1 MSRNQLRGQ
10 VRTAVAEREFKVQ
23 VMETAAQWKSGLS
36 SRLDFDSNGLSLFLN
51 PVFDSWLVK
60 NTSTFAGGDIVVDE
74 CGQVYWTRLEN
85 DQWVLYRHNPLT
97 NQIERVLKF
106 GECGKIE
113 PRELWFSRDYLW
125 IFDHDVS
132 ETSGRILGLSRD
144 TWQIVQELSIDNV
157 VDIDFDQHGSF
168 WFIAKTDHET
178 KVCEYVATANT
189 PANCFQLT
197 SSKEQTAIAVSPDR
211 QLYLLDST
219 QGRLILVNPLT
230 KQETILGAPQQQLLK
245 GLQPTAMQIDRRGVL
260 FIATSEP
267 AHLYMF
273 DKDGS
278 FLGEAE
284 LPANVTRI
292 DGLGFNAA
300 GEVLLAT
307 DQGLARLSL
316 AKNSIGQEGVFY
328 SKALDNGQPE
338 SLWHRISLRGI
349 VPTKA
354 SVEVYY
360 FTSDNQTL
368 KDIYDKT
375 LAGKDSTEQKVA
387 QIETLLGTSWIGP
400 EQFQGSVQSPQ
411 SVKKPGEAEPVKS
424 DALELIINPNK
435 GRYLWFKIRLI
446 TFDQKVR
453 PTVQSARVYY
463 PRLSYLRYLP
473 PAYREDPVSAA
484 FLERFLSM
492 FETSFGSLEAE
503 IDYLFRYFD
512 PKLSPKEFLPWL
524 SSWINLS
531 LDDDVPEGRVRRFI
545 QRASYLY
552 SRKGTPQ
559 ALVEFLRIY
568 TGKPV
573 FLREHMTGVK
583 PLIIGDKDS
592 TLGGGIVLL
601 GSGPPG
607 ISVGNSSVVG
617 YSAVRDRVND
627 PDEPFIR
634 LARRFSVLIDMERV
648 EFEKRRPTLQR
659 IITEQ
664 APAHTSFTLGITANQ
679 NGLGKAVLGVSARVE
694 GSQEYRVGLS
704 QLGRASALARE
715 PRTLRIERGA
725 WVGSTNRV

>member
-1 MSRNQLRGQ
+1 
-10 VRTAVAEREFKVQ
+10 VVEREFKVQ

-74 CGQVYWTRLEN
+74 CNQVYWTILEN
-85 DQWVLYRHNPLT
+85 GEWVLFRHNPLT
-97 NQIERVLKF
+97 SQIERVLNF
-106 GECGKIE
+106 GKCEPVE
-113 PRELWFSRDYLW
+113 PRELWFSRDLLW
-125 IFDHDVS
+125 IFDHVAS
-132 ETSGRILGLSRD
+132 EARGQILGLSRD
-144 TWQIVQELSIDNV
+144 NWQIIHELTIDNV
-157 VDIDFDQHGSF
+157 VDVDFDQKDTF
-168 WFIAKTDHET
+168 WAISKTDDGT
-178 KVCEYVATANT
+178 KVCALVATPNGGASSIR
-189 PANCFQLT
+189 FELT
-197 SSKEQTAIAVSPDR
+197 TSKEQSAIAVLSDR

-219 QGRLILVNPLT
+219 QGRLILVNPQT
-230 KQETILGAPQQQLLK
+230 KQETVLAAPQERLLK
-245 GLQPTAMQIDRRGVL
+245 GLKPTAMQIDRRGVL

-284 LPANVTRI
+284 MPPNVTRI
-292 DGLGFNAA
+292 DGLGFNTA
-300 GEVLLAT
+300 GGVLVAT

-316 AKNSIGQEGVFY
+316 SKNSIGQEGVFY
-328 SKALDNGQPE
+328 SKVLDNGEPE
-338 SLWHRISLRGI
+338 SLWHRISLRGSI
-349 VPTKA
+349 PTKA

-375 LAGKDSTEQKVA
+375 LSGTDSTEQKVA
-387 QIETLLGTSWIGP
+387 QIETLLGTNWIGP
-400 EQFQGSVQSPQ
+400 EQFQGSSQPTQ
-411 SVKKPGEAEPVKS
+411 SVKKPGEADPPKS

-435 GRYLWFKIRLI
+435 GRYLWLKIRLI

-463 PRLSYLRYLP
+463 PRLTYLRYLP
-473 PAYREDPVSAA
+473 PVYREDPVSAA

-492 FETSFGSLEAE
+492 FETSFGSLESE
-503 IDYLFRYFD
+503 IDYLFRHFD
-512 PKLSPKEFLPWL
+512 PKLAPKEFLPWL

-531 LDDDVPEGRVRRFI
+531 LDDDVPEDRVRRFI

-559 ALVEFLRIY
+559 ALVEFLRLY
-568 TGKPV
+568 TGRRV
-573 FLREHMTGVK
+573 FLREHMTGIR
-583 PLIIGDKDS
+583 PLVIGDKDS
-592 TLGGGIVLL
+592 TLGSGIVLL
-601 GSGPPG
+601 GSGPRG
-607 ISVGNSSVVG
+607 MTVGNTSIVG
-617 YSAVRDRVND
+617 YSAIRDRVND
-627 PDEPFIR
+627 PAEPFIQ
-634 LARRFSVLIDMERV
+634 LARRFSVLIDMDRA
-648 EFEKRRPTLQR
+648 EFDRRKPTLQR

-664 APAHTSFTLGITANQ
+664 APAHTSFTLSITANQ
-679 NGLGKAVLGVSARVE
+679 SGLGKAVLGVSARVE

-715 PRTLRIERGA
+715 PRALRIERGA